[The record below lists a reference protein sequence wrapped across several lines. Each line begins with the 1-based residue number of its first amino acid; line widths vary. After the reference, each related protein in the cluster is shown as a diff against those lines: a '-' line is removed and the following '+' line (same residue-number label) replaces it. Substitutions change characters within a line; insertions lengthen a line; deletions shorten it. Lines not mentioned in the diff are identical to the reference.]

1 MSLGQYR
8 KLGTQTSEVM
18 DATCAGIKMTVSFLQ
33 MTNRAKIAEPK
44 VPVARKGGKS
54 KNARPETIAQEAKL
68 VVVTGMSG
76 SGKGSVLKAFE
87 DLGYYCVDNLPVDLI
102 PKFSKLCITSSEI
115 SKAALVVDI
124 REGRALKRLP
134 GIFRQIRKTVPT
146 TLLFL
151 HSSED
156 ALLRRF
162 SETRRPHPLRGDL
175 SLRETIAAERRA
187 LSGIREMADLVID
200 TSRFTVHDLRNYIFD
215 RFSAKP
221 DEHTLMISC
230 TSFGY
235 RYGVPTDTDL
245 VFDVRFLPNPNYIPK
260 LKPLTGKQTA
270 VAEYIQSFP
279 QTKEFIGRITDL
291 LSFLIPHYVREG
303 KSYLTIAFGCTG
315 GHHRSVMMAQS
326 IAKILAGRKFR
337 TRIFHRDISK

>member
-1 MSLGQYR
+1 M
-8 KLGTQTSEVM
+8 
-18 DATCAGIKMTVSFLQ
+18 ATCAGIKMTVSFLQ
-33 MTNRAKIAEPK
+33 MTNRRKIAKPTI
-44 VPVARKGGKS
+44 PAARKCGKP
-54 KNARPETIAQEAKL
+54 KNATLATFTQEAKL

-87 DLGYYCVDNLPVDLI
+87 DMGYYCVDNLPVDLI
-102 PKFSKLCITSSEI
+102 RKFSELCNTSSEI

-124 REGRALKRLP
+124 REGIALKRLL
-134 GIFRQIRKTVPT
+134 GILRQIRKTVPA

-151 HSSED
+151 HSNDD

-175 SLRETIAAERRA
+175 SLRETIASERRT
-187 LSGIREMADLVID
+187 LREMRDMADLVID
-200 TSRFTVHDLRNYIFD
+200 TSRFTVHDLRNNIFD
-215 RFSAKP
+215 RFSTKP
-221 DEHTLMISC
+221 DEHSLMISC
-230 TSFGY
+230 ISFGY

-245 VFDVRFLPNPNYIPK
+245 MFDVRFLPNPNYIPK
-260 LKPLTGKQTA
+260 LKLRTGKQTA
-270 VAEYIQSFP
+270 VAEYIRSFP
-279 QTKEFIGRITDL
+279 QTKEFIERITDL